1 MSEPRKPLP
10 VFRRERLVL
19 WALMALVMFGYVY
32 YQRQTGQHG
41 APRQV
46 VERETTPRPTTT
58 TSAGTKTTA
67 SKPAASSSASLPV
80 PKPSAA
86 KPAANLIVRNVV
98 LRDQDDEVIYRG
110 DIDLEPTLA
119 RVAAGRKLRFANDG
133 TTFQNRER
141 RLPQKP
147 AGYYREWVVPTP
159 GESGPGPQRLVT
171 GDDGEVWYTKDHYRS
186 FQRIA
191 AKLPVAAGAGER

>member
-19 WALMALVMFGYVY
+19 WALMALVMFGYAY
-32 YQRQTGQHG
+32 YQRQTGQDG

-46 VERETTPRPTTT
+46 AERETTPLPTA
-58 TSAGTKTTA
+58 TSSAPT
-67 SKPAASSSASLPV
+67 KPAATRTATGSV
-80 PKPSAA
+80 A
-86 KPAANLIVRNVV
+86 KPASNLIVRNVV

-119 RVAAGRKLRFANDG
+119 RVAAGRKLRFPNDG

-191 AKLPVAAGAGER
+191 AELPVGAGAGER